1 MSRGGVPVIRNMK
14 LVVAVA
20 AVAVLA
26 IGAASVATSSPEG
39 TAAIKA
45 RHEAMESVGDAMGP
59 LAAIAKGEA
68 PFDAAVVEKNGGAI
82 AEGMKKAAALFPEGS
97 DKGDAETWAKKEIWT
112 NFADFELKMQTARA
126 QAEALQAV
134 TEETAFRPALGKLG
148 SSCKSCH
155 QDYRRPKQ

>member
-1 MSRGGVPVIRNMK
+1 MIRNMK
-14 LVVAVA
+14 LALAAA
-20 AVAVLA
+20 AVVVLA

-45 RHEAMESVGDAMGP
+45 RHEAMESIGSAMGP

-68 PFDAAVVEKNGGAI
+68 PFDAAVVEKNAGTI
-82 AEGMKKAAALFPEGS
+82 AENLKESGAHFPEGS
-97 DKGDAETWAKKEIWT
+97 DEGDAETWAKKEIWD

-126 QAEALQAV
+126 QAEALGAV
-134 TEETAFRPALGKLG
+134 TEEAAYRPALGKLG
-148 SSCKSCH
+148 NSCKSCH

>member
-1 MSRGGVPVIRNMK
+1 
-14 LVVAVA
+14 VAVA

-39 TAAIKA
+39 TAGIKA
-45 RHEAMESVGDAMGP
+45 RQEAMEGIGEAMGP

-68 PFDAAVVEKNGGAI
+68 PFDAAVVEKNAGTI
-82 AEGMKKAAALFPEGS
+82 ADGLKKSSAFFPEGS
-97 DKGDAETWAKKEIWT
+97 DTGDTETWAKEEIWS

-126 QAEALQAV
+126 QAEALGAV
-134 TEETAFRPALGKLG
+134 TEEAAYRPALGKLG

>member
-1 MSRGGVPVIRNMK
+1 MIKNMK
-14 LVVAVA
+14 LVVAAA

-39 TAAIKA
+39 TAAIKD
-45 RHEAMESVGDAMGP
+45 RQEAMESVGDAMGP

-68 PFDAAVVEKNGGAI
+68 PFDAAVVEKNAGTI
-82 AEGMKKAAALFPEGS
+82 AESLKKSAALFPEGS
-97 DKGDAETWAKKEIWT
+97 DKGDAETWAKEEIWK
-112 NFADFELKMQTARA
+112 NVADFELKMQSART

-134 TEETAFRPALGKLG
+134 TEEAAFRPALGKLG

>member
-1 MSRGGVPVIRNMK
+1 MIRNMK
-14 LVVAVA
+14 VVLAAA

-26 IGAASVATSSPEG
+26 VGAASVATSSPEG

-45 RHEAMESVGDAMGP
+45 RHEAMEAVGDAMGP
-59 LAAIAKGEA
+59 LGAIAKGEA
-68 PFDAAVVEKNGGAI
+68 PFDAAVVEKNAGTI
-82 AEGMKKAAALFPEGS
+82 AENLKKAAALFPEGS
-97 DKGDAETWAKKEIWT
+97 DSGDVETWAKAEIWS
-112 NFADFELKMQTARA
+112 NSADFELKMQTARS

-134 TEETAFRPALGKLG
+134 TEEAAFRPALGKLG

>member
-1 MSRGGVPVIRNMK
+1 VIRNMK
-14 LVVAVA
+14 VVVAAA

-26 IGAASVATSSPEG
+26 IGVASVATSSPEG

-45 RHEAMESVGDAMGP
+45 RHEAMEAVGDAMGP
-59 LAAIAKGEA
+59 LGAIAKGEA
-68 PFDAAVVEKNGGAI
+68 PFDAAVVEKNAGI
-82 AEGMKKAAALFPEGS
+82 ITENLKKAATLFPDGS
-97 DKGDAETWAKKEIWT
+97 DKGDVETWAKAEVWSSS
-112 NFADFELKMQTARA
+112 ADFELKMQTARA

-134 TEETAFRPALGKLG
+134 TEEAAFRPALGKLG